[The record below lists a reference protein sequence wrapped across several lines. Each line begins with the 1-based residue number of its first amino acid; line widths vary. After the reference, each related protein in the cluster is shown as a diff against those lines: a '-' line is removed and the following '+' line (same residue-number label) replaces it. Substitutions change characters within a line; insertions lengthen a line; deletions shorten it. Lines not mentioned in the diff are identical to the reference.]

1 MQNTRHTLIK
11 RLQNQ
16 HDQSAW
22 ELFVETYQAYIYVV
36 LTRAGVSHDEAID
49 LRQDILV
56 KIWKALPEFDYQ
68 PGKAKFRT
76 WLSLVIKNT
85 AYSHFSSR
93 GSEQARITKYFTKT
107 DDDSPTEIE
116 VVMEDEWKNY
126 ISTLALKKVEQNSNP
141 QNVTIF
147 KRMLAGATSKELA
160 KEFGL
165 KENSIHRVKNRIR
178 DKLIIE
184 IASLREELE

>member
-22 ELFVETYQAYIYVV
+22 ELFVSTYQAYIYVV
-36 LTRAGVSHDEAID
+36 LTRAGVSHDEAVD
-49 LRQDILV
+49 LRQDILIKV
-56 KIWKALPEFDYQ
+56 WKALPNFDYQ

-76 WLSLVIKNT
+76 WLCQVINNT
-85 AYSHFSSR
+85 AYNHFSSR
-93 GSEQARITKYFTKT
+93 GSEQKRITKYFSQP
-107 DDDSPTEIE
+107 DDDSQSQMEK
-116 VVMEDEWKNY
+116 VMEDEWKNY
-126 ISTLALKKVEQNSNP
+126 ISSLALKNIEANSSE

-147 KRMLAGATSKELA
+147 KRMLAGEDSKKLA
-160 KEFGL
+160 EEFKL
-165 KENSIHRVKNRIR
+165 KENSIHRVKNRVR

-184 IASLREELE
+184 IARLRNELE